1 MKTLLSLGAVSLVIA
16 MTAMTLSGS
25 QALRGS
31 EGIQDRFVGA
41 WRLAQLE
48 TEGPDGKIH
57 KADSTGLLVFTRD
70 GHISVQ
76 VMERNPHSQP
86 PPQTPAVPEQYSQGG
101 YEASFGTYEIVEST
115 HTFTFHVE
123 GALVR
128 TLIGKD
134 VPREFELSGNQLIVK
149 STNSY
154 EHWRATWEH
163 Y

>member
-1 MKTLLSLGAVSLVIA
+1 MQKLLSLGVMSSLIG
-16 MTAMTLSGS
+16 MTATTLSGS
-25 QALRGS
+25 PGS
-31 EGIQDRFVGA
+31 VTNMDNREHSVGA

-57 KADSTGLLVFTRD
+57 RADSTGLLVFTHD

-76 VMERNPHSQP
+76 VMERNPP
-86 PPQTPAVPEQYSQGG
+86 AQTSAAPDQYSQGG
-101 YEASFGTYEIVEST
+101 YEASFGTYEVDERAR
-115 HTFTFHVE
+115 TFTYHVE

-134 VPREFELSGNQLIVK
+134 LPRAFEFSSKQLIVK
-149 STNSY
+149 STRPE
-154 EHWRATWEH
+154 EHWRAVWEH